1 MKDLIKYRNW
11 KVIDCITQAVAL
23 LIPIVWAIYQQ
34 ETFGLFYAYFTV
46 GGVQII
52 STVVNAASLPQAYH
66 NEKRKAYNKL
76 LVIVLITT
84 GISAVLLAVSLP
96 IIMIV
101 LFIMLFL
108 GPVMAIWY
116 ASISY
121 EELAILKNKI
131 LLTELKNSSYENA
144 THI

>member
-23 LIPIVWAIYQQ
+23 LVPTVWAIYHQ
-34 ETFGLFYAYFTV
+34 EAFSLFYAYFTV
-46 GGVQII
+46 GGIQII
-52 STVVNAASLPQAYH
+52 STVVNAANLPQAYH

-96 IIMIV
+96 IIMMV

>member
-23 LIPIVWAIYQQ
+23 LAPIVWAIYQQ

-46 GGVQII
+46 GGIQII
-52 STVVNAASLPQAYH
+52 STVVNTASLPQAYH

-76 LVIVLITT
+76 LAIVLITT

-116 ASISY
+116 ASITY

>member
-23 LIPIVWAIYQQ
+23 LVPTVWAIYHQ
-34 ETFGLFYAYFTV
+34 EAFGLFYAYFTV
-46 GGVQII
+46 GGIQII
-52 STVVNAASLPQAYH
+52 STVVNAANLPQAYH

-96 IIMIV
+96 IIMMV